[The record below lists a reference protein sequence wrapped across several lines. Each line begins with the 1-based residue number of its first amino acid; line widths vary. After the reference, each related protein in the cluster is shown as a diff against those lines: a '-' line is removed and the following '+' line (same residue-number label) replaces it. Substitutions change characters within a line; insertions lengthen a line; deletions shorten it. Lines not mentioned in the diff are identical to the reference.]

1 MLVAVDGERRSAL
14 TALGARVGRDTALFT
29 VGSAAGLA
37 LGLISA
43 IALTHFM
50 TPAEYGRLAVMV
62 VTASL
67 LTTLYNLGS
76 LQGTLI
82 TVFGSSGEDE
92 VGDEND
98 ETDRTD
104 PRGTLTTGLA
114 LTIAV
119 SAVATLALVAAAG
132 PLSHL
137 VSGRRDATTEFA
149 LAAGSGGLGAI
160 WRLAVNVLRLE
171 RRAVAF
177 VAMQLL
183 RPIAVLGVSIPLLVE
198 AGTAERALAG
208 LVIGTAV
215 GLAATMAVSARSYA
229 PRLLPAMVPRIL
241 GSGAPYIV
249 ISLAFWIVH
258 TVDTYIVSAFS
269 SDARTGEYRLASR
282 LGAFTSYFTS
292 AFLMAWSPMTR
303 TAAYAAADHR
313 DSLGTRRLLVSY
325 FVLATTWLV
334 LAVALTADLLVRV
347 APPAYAAAAPI
358 VPLVALGWGAYAL
371 FVTVYRAAEFE
382 GKRRVYVILAVIA
395 AATFVVSG
403 VALTSALGPRGAA
416 LANVVAFGLVTI
428 MLLALLRSRGAA
440 VPLDGRR
447 LGPAALLAGLCY
459 GVGLEAGHLSGP
471 AQPLVIAAAI
481 AAFPTLLVLT
491 RIVPPAHVAGLRAVS
506 IAALRPRAGVAA
518 MRDRL
523 EQLDDEERLLLE
535 CAARGSDA
543 LHEYAVSRSLSEPE
557 LALRLV
563 WALRTVG
570 DPHGPTSD
578 DLLLGRYLLARGA
591 VAERDVLARDLWRRG
606 VDPLDLHKLEAT
618 LVDVRGAVRSKR
630 GA

>member
-1 MLVAVDGERRSAL
+1 VTVDGERRSAL

-43 IALTHFM
+43 IVLTHFM
-50 TPAEYGRLAVMV
+50 TPAEYGRMAVMV

-82 TVFGSSGEDE
+82 TVFGSSGEEESVADDE
-92 VGDEND
+92 EM
-98 ETDRTD
+98 DRGD
-104 PRGTLTTGLA
+104 PRGTLTAGLA

-119 SAVATLALVAAAG
+119 SAIATLVLTAAAG

-149 LAAGSGGLGAI
+149 LAATSGGLGAV

-171 RRAVAF
+171 RRAMSF

-183 RPIAVLGVSIPLLVE
+183 RPIAVLGISIPLLVE

-208 LVIGTAV
+208 LVLGTGV
-215 GLAATMAVSARSYA
+215 GLAATMLVSARSYA
-229 PRLLPAMVPRIL
+229 PRLVPEMVPRIL
-241 GSGAPYIV
+241 KRGAPYIA
-249 ISLAFWIVH
+249 ISLSFWIVH
-258 TVDTYIVSAFS
+258 TVDTYIVSAFA

-303 TAAYAAADHR
+303 TAAYAAADRR
-313 DSLGTRRLLVSY
+313 DSPGTRRLLANY
-325 FVLATTWLV
+325 FVLAVTWLV

-347 APPAYAAAAPI
+347 APAAYSAAAPI
-358 VPLVALGWGAYAL
+358 VPLVALGWGVYAV
-371 FVTVYRAAEFE
+371 FVTVYRASEFE
-382 GKRRVYVILAVIA
+382 GKRRVYVILAVTA
-395 AATFVVSG
+395 AATFLVSG
-403 VALTSALGPRGAA
+403 VGLTSALGPPGAA

-428 MLLALLRSRGAA
+428 ILLLKLRARGVA
-440 VPLDGRR
+440 VPLDARR
-447 LGPAALLAGLCY
+447 LVPAVLLAGLCY
-459 GVGLEAGHLSGP
+459 GVGLEGGRLSGE
-471 AQPLVIAAAI
+471 AQPLVIAAAV
-481 AAFPTLLVLT
+481 AAFPALLVLA
-491 RIVPPAHVAGLRAVS
+491 RIVPPAHVAGLRAVGT
-506 IAALRPRAGVAA
+506 AALRPRAGVAA
-518 MRDRL
+518 VRERL
-523 EQLDDEERLLLE
+523 EQLDDEERRLLE
-535 CAARGSDA
+535 SAAWGPDA
-543 LHEYAVSRSLSEPE
+543 LREHAVARSLSEPE

-563 WALRTVG
+563 GALRTVG
-570 DPHGPTSD
+570 DPTGPSSD

-591 VAERDVLARDLWRRG
+591 VAERDVLARDLWKHG
-606 VDPLDLHKLEAT
+606 VDPLDLHNLEAT
-618 LVDVRGAVRSKR
+618 LVDVRGAVRAR
-630 GA
+630 RRA